1 MTTPTN
7 QRIFTTAAAAS
18 LWLAAGYANANLL
31 DPALDQWGAGA
42 ATFTCT
48 SAAPAC
54 TFATRGA
61 AVGTLVDNFHQL
73 GADSTL
79 AVAQGVAQAH
89 ALLSHATGLD
99 LPHLTA
105 KAQGG
110 TQIAKASAWALQGY
124 QFTGTGADFEPVT
137 KTLTIDLTGSISN
150 PHKSAATFISAKV
163 WILDAFE
170 IEALGGHITQFDA
183 LYDTGEVA
191 PLYEANV
198 SLGHPAT
205 IALDLYNGDA
215 FYLWAE
221 LTASAAPG
229 AIADASHTLNLQFDS
244 NSGLSTTTAVP
255 LPAAVWLLGSALLGG
270 VALPRRTRG

>member
-18 LWLAAGYANANLL
+18 LWLAAGCANANLL

-79 AVAQGVAQAH
+79 AVAQGVAEAH

-99 LPHLTA
+99 LPHLAA

-110 TQIAKASAWALQGY
+110 TQVAKASAWALQGY
-124 QFTGTGADFEPVT
+124 QFAGTGADFEPVT

-163 WILDAFE
+163 WILNPFE
-170 IEALGGHITQFDA
+170 IEALGGGITQFDA
-183 LYDTGEVA
+183 GDVA

-205 IALDLYNGDA
+205 VALDLYNGDA

-229 AIADASHTLNLQFDS
+229 AIADASHTLSLKFDN
-244 NSGLSTTTAVP
+244 NSGLSSTTAVP
-255 LPAAVWLLGSALLGG
+255 LSATVWLLGSALLGG
-270 VALPRRTRG
+270 GVALPRRTRG